1 MDETEQQKAFLT
13 ALTTEHFVLQAS
25 IGATLS
31 EIQSRASMFIGALT
45 GALVAMGFAT
55 QSNDIFL
62 PFVATVLPAIFLLG
76 VLTVLRLTDI
86 SAENADAEVGIARVR
101 RKYRALGPEAEAFF
115 QPKFGRWPESPVNPA
130 LRLGS
135 FVAYWTSAASMI
147 AAIDALVAAAG
158 TALLLHLA
166 AGIGLPLSI
175 AIGAAVAI
183 GLLVAF
189 YQYQKLRIAELDRLA
204 TEATDELGHG
214 SG

>member
-1 MDETEQQKAFLT
+1 MDEKDQQQAFLT
-13 ALTTEHFVLQAS
+13 ALTTEHFVMQTT

-31 EIQSRASMFIGALT
+31 EIQARASMFIGALS
-45 GALVAMGFAT
+45 GALIAMGFAS
-55 QSNDIFL
+55 QSDIAFV
-62 PFVATVLPAIFLLG
+62 PFVATVLPGIFVMG
-76 VLTVLRLTDI
+76 VLTVLRITDI
-86 SAENADAEVGIARVR
+86 SIESASAEVSIARVH
-101 RKYRALGPEAEAFF
+101 KQYRALGPEAEAFF
-115 QPKFGRWPESPVNPA
+115 QPKFGRWPESPINPA

-175 AIGAAVAI
+175 AIGAALAI

-204 TEATDELGHG
+204 KEAIGEPGQEG
-214 SG
+214 